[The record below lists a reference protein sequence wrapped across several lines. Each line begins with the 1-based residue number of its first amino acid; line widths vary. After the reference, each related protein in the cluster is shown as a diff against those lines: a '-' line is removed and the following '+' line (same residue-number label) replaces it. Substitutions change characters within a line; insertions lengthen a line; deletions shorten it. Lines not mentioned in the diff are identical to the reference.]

1 MRSIQQFI
9 KQAFFLFALGLITM
23 AITSVLIYGMHI
35 YRTNQSNLEGLGD
48 KINTQIT
55 SSQRNARNNML
66 MAEAIMRKEIE
77 NKKIDQIGSG
87 TLMAAAINY
96 NASQFDIWMAL
107 SPEMARSME
116 GNPSGL
122 VFLVSRKPENYN
134 FKTLIKPFSI
144 SDYNIT
150 LFKHDVYYKNPEE
163 IWYNQTIQN
172 DGKLTYIGAY
182 YDKTYTQRW
191 LFSVAKAVYDENKK
205 LLGVVGI
212 DFGTSLV
219 EKVFREFSTLL
230 GIMVVERSDGRILMD
245 LRSEDHSL
253 IAPNLVYKAKVN
265 DHFIPLEG
273 LETLAKNGKMAHRN
287 HNGTFMVFKVFKS
300 ELLPWYMIIYQSA
313 WAFYKG
319 ILPLFFAL
327 LTVILVF
334 LLALLYFLRENRKKF
349 LHPVQELLSWLKRDT
364 LIIGSNK
371 SISGHYVESDV
382 LEVNELIQSINILF
396 EVVNE
401 NFQNYRQEL
410 EKNTKIKEELEV
422 LVQKRSEQ
430 LIEREK
436 LAALGFMSAGLAHEI
451 KNPLNL
457 ICNAAE
463 IIVMQLNK
471 IAQAELHMDEQSAR
485 AISRLSE
492 SNQIILNN
500 GQRVDNIIKT
510 LLLQVRSSKEGH
522 QHLVDMSELVKTNL
536 DFVLANYRPKMNN
549 RIKVELDKP
558 DNKIIVRGNPV
569 DLGRVFIN
577 ILDNSCYAM
586 IKKINADSH
595 FMAHLKISLNPM
607 DGGLEIR
614 IYDNGTG
621 IPKVHLSQV
630 FTPFYTTKP
639 PGEGTGLGLNFAY
652 EIVKQHGGTLE
663 VQSTEGEYTEIIMFI
678 PFRGKL

>member
-1 MRSIQQFI
+1 M
-9 KQAFFLFALGLITM
+9 FALGLITM
-23 AITSVLIYGMHI
+23 AIVSVLIYGMHI
-35 YRTNQSNLEGLGD
+35 YRTNENNLDSLGD
-48 KINTQIT
+48 RTNTQIT

-66 MAEAIMRKEIE
+66 MAEAIMKKEIE
-77 NKKIDQIGSG
+77 MGKIDQMNSG

-107 SPEMARSME
+107 SPERAYKMIGS
-116 GNPSGL
+116 PPGL
-122 VFLVSRKPENYN
+122 VFLVARKPENYN
-134 FKTLIKPFSI
+134 FKTLSKPFNI
-144 SDYNIT
+144 NDYNIQ
-150 LFKHDVYYKNPEE
+150 LFKHDVYFKNPEE
-163 IWYNQTIQN
+163 VWYHQSVKNK
-172 DGKLTYIGAY
+172 GKLTYIGAY

-191 LFSVAKAVYDENKK
+191 LFSIGKAVYDNNKK
-205 LLGVVGI
+205 LMGVVGI

-219 EKVFREFSTLL
+219 EKVFRGFSDFL
-230 GIMVVERSDGRILMD
+230 GLMIVERRDGRILMD
-245 LRSEDHSL
+245 LHSEDHSL
-253 IAPNLVYKAKVN
+253 IAPNLVYKGKV
-265 DHFIPLEG
+265 DDLFLPLAQ
-273 LETLAKNGKMAHRN
+273 LEDFAHHHKLVHHN
-287 HNGTFMVFKVFKS
+287 HKGTFMVFKVFKS
-300 ELLPWYMIIYQSA
+300 ELLPWYIVIYQSA
-313 WAFYKG
+313 WSFYKG
-319 ILPLFFAL
+319 ILPLFFTL
-327 LTVILVF
+327 LTVILIF

-349 LHPVQELLSWLKRDT
+349 LNPIQDLLSWLKRDT

-401 NFQNYRQEL
+401 NFQNYRHEL
-410 EKNTKIKEELEV
+410 DKNTKIKEELEV

-522 QHLVDMSELVKTNL
+522 QHLVDMTELVKTNL

-549 RIKVELDKP
+549 RIKVELEKP

-595 FMAHLKISLNPM
+595 FMAHLKISLNPK

-663 VQSTEGEYTEIIMFI
+663 VQSNEGEYTEIIMFI
-678 PFRGKL
+678 PFRGKS